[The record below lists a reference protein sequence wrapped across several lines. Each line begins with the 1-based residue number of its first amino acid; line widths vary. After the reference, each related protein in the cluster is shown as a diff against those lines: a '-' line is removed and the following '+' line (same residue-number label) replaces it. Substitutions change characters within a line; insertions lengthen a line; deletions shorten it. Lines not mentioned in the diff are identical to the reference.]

1 MHEHVTTNRRLGIVV
16 GGGPA
21 PGINGVIAAA
31 AREARRHGLEVI
43 GIYDGFRWLAA
54 GDTTHTCPLTPEMTE
69 AAQFRGGSIL
79 RTTRENPTESEQK
92 LNNVLACLERLGI
105 HYLVTIGGDDTAY
118 TATRLA
124 AAAGG
129 ALRIAHVPKTIDNDL
144 PLPGNQPTFGFRTA
158 CQLGATLLAN
168 LLEDARTTNRWGIV
182 VTMGRSAGHLA
193 LGMGAAGGASLILIA
208 EEFTSRQPSLTLLC
222 KIIEG
227 AIFKGRTAGNPAGLA
242 VLAEGVAIP
251 MHKELETLVPVV
263 EIQRDPHGN
272 PRLAEVPL
280 AMILKRRLAERAKQR
295 GQKWDFI
302 HATIGY
308 ELRCAPPVAF
318 DAQYT
323 QQLGWGAVQHLL
335 GRCPQS
341 QHEPAVMISI
351 QDGKLAPISF
361 AEIIDPH
368 TKKTRLRQ
376 VDITSDEYQAVRARM
391 LRLAP
396 DDLQDATR
404 LAALAEVAGMTP
416 EQFRSEYAE
425 AVG

>member
-1 MHEHVTTNRRLGIVV
+1 MHEHTTSNRRLGIVV

-54 GDTTHTCPLTPEMTE
+54 GDATHTCPLTLEMTE

-79 RTTRENPTESEQK
+79 RTARENPTESEQK

-105 HYLVTIGGDDTAY
+105 RYLVTIGGDDTAY

-124 AAAGG
+124 AASG

-144 PLPGNQPTFGFRTA
+144 PLPANQPTFGFRTA

-193 LGMGAAGGASLILIA
+193 LGMGAAAGASLILIA
-208 EEFTSRQPSLTLLC
+208 EEFTARQPSLTLLC

-227 AIFKGRTAGNPAGLA
+227 AVFKGRAAGNLAGLA
-242 VLAEGVAIP
+242 VLAEGLAIP
-251 MHKELETLVPVV
+251 MQKELETLVPVV
-263 EIQRDPHGN
+263 EIQRDPHNN

-361 AEIIDPH
+361 SQIIDPA

-376 VDITSDEYQAVRARM
+376 VDITSDEYLAVRARM
-391 LRLAP
+391 LRLVP
-396 DDLQDATR
+396 EDFQNTVL
-404 LAALAEVAGMTP
+404 LAAMADAAGMNP
-416 EQFRSEYAE
+416 EQFRQEYE
-425 AVG
+425 ETLG